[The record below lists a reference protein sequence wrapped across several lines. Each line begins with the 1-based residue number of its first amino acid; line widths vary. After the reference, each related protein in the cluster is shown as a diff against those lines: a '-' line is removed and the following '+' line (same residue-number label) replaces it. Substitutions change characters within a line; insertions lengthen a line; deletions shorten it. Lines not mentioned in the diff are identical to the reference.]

1 MYLPASQGA
10 GFLFHQSQLNAFVTF
25 AATLSGDVIT
35 YLEPLKGSSYSL
47 TLNLSTA

>member
-35 YLEPLKGSSYSL
+35 YGSLSRSTDDLEFH
-47 TLNLSTA
+47 NH